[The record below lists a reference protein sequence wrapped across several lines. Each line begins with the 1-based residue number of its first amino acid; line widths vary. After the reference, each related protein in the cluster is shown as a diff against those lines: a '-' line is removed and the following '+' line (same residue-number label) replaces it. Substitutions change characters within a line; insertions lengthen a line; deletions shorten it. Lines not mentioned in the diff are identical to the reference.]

1 MTSDRHAI
9 PRFIF
14 VGFLAVAADWTTYA
28 IFFQVFPHADLIDK
42 SASYFCG
49 TLVSFVINGLWTF
62 DSKLDRIKLVR
73 HFAIYSLSLI
83 ANTLCNH
90 QILQFLHS
98 PSSHGQLIALFAAT
112 ILSSAINYVG
122 LRKWVFV

>member
-1 MTSDRHAI
+1 MTSDLRTI
-9 PRFIF
+9 PRFIV
-14 VGFLAVAADWTTYA
+14 VGILAVAVDWITYL
-28 IFFQVFPHADLIDK
+28 IFYHAFPHADLIDK

-49 TLVSFVINGLWTF
+49 TLVSFVINGKWTF
-62 DSKLDRIKLVR
+62 DSGLDRLKLSR
-73 HFAIYSLSLI
+73 HLAIYSLSLI